1 MSETE
6 YKEIKTNIKNI
17 ETTFRDILNAI
28 AANDLRNRIEEIKR
42 NEEQIINYISQ
53 DLVEQNKERNQLNNF
68 IFKYLIPKFL
78 IGAGIILFLYLIFE
92 FILRLLNKQ
101 LISVLYPLCIVIIGG
116 VSIVSLV
123 IAVKIV
129 NKKED

>member
-6 YKEIKTNIKNI
+6 YKEIKTNIEKI
-17 ETTFRDILNAI
+17 ESTFRNILSAL
-28 AANDLRNRIEEIKR
+28 AANDLRNRIEEIKK

-68 IFKYLIPKFL
+68 IFKYLVPKFL
-78 IGAGIILFLYLIFE
+78 IGAGIILFFYLIFE

-101 LISVLYPLCIVIIGG
+101 VISVLYPLCIVIIGG

>member
-17 ETTFRDILNAI
+17 ETTFRDILNAL

>member
-6 YKEIKTNIKNI
+6 LKEIKENI
-17 ETTFRDILNAI
+17 EYIRIKFEDILNALGATDYRESI
-28 AANDLRNRIEEIKR
+28 RQIKR
-42 NEEQIINYISQ
+42 NEEQIINYISNN
-53 DLVEQNKERNQLNNF
+53 LEKQNNERNLLNRF
-68 IFKYLIPKFL
+68 IFGILIPKVF
-78 IGAGIILFLYLIFE
+78 IGAGIILCVYLIFE